1 MNKDNDWV
9 SDFIKAF
16 GDGSNS
22 FEFRN
27 QNDFVQQQNKIEDRD
42 QINQINR
49 DAEEMKHDDQ
59 NLNMNAEDETTGD
72 EYVLNMTRT
81 EVDIDKKD
89 VNITFSCLNNKNK
102 YVSSTLGSLCEGK
115 YAEYSGQSL
124 KTIASVLC
132 NDYEYIFNYVDTSI
146 AKYADSLDSNRAIK
160 IASIV
165 KDSEGMISYVDY
177 KKIGS
182 KLSSDGLKEFHEKL
196 EKENIKI
203 YYPTSHLKSSDL
215 K

>member
-1 MNKDNDWV
+1 
-9 SDFIKAF
+9 
-16 GDGSNS
+16 
-22 FEFRN
+22 
-27 QNDFVQQQNKIEDRD
+27 
-42 QINQINR
+42 
-49 DAEEMKHDDQ
+49 
-59 NLNMNAEDETTGD
+59 
-72 EYVLNMTRT
+72 
-81 EVDIDKKD
+81 
-89 VNITFSCLNNKNK
+89 
-102 YVSSTLGSLCEGK
+102 LCEGK
-115 YAEYSGQSL
+115 YAKYSGQSL

-146 AKYADSLDSNRAIK
+146 AKYSDSLDSNRAIK
-160 IASIV
+160 IAGIV